1 MLLSYYI
8 INYAIQA
15 SLYYYISYFPP
26 YKFLHAPVMASA
38 YSVSPP
44 LLYSSW
50 FMFLISTRCTL
61 LALAQ
66 FLTILCNPLSI
77 FWKRIDR
84 AVTTEETRTTNRAR
98 IKTCLRKK
106 T

>member
-1 MLLSYYI
+1 MVKSKRI
-8 INYAIQA
+8 TFDRSSIENNH
-15 SLYYYISYFPP
+15 
-26 YKFLHAPVMASA
+26 KFNI
-38 YSVSPP
+38 SPP

-77 FWKRIDR
+77 FWKRMDR

-98 IKTCLRKK
+98 IKTY
-106 T
+106 